1 MNSIFLDLHKICLKN
16 FLIGLI
22 IDSYHIHYECLSGV
36 SSASAESLIL
46 SSDNATSLR
55 LLLYQKIGIA
65 GTGVLESAPTLA
77 AAAEE
82 NRCE

>member
-1 MNSIFLDLHKICLKN
+1 MFKKL
-16 FLIGLI
+16 LIGLR
-22 IDSYHIHYECLSGV
+22 IDSYHIHACVSGV